1 MVTPLHSEHFIK
13 NNNGK
18 VKSYFLNSTI
28 FQTCDTNK
36 YTKTDHVGG
45 YAVSSL
51 FVLNFFE
58 QVLKN
63 LKQSNEEL

>member
-1 MVTPLHSEHFIK
+1 MEKSNE
-13 NNNGK
+13 K

-63 LKQSNEEL
+63 LKQPNEEL